1 MFFPDIPG
9 GNYDKPGPLR
19 GIERE
24 YFQRGMGP
32 AIGEQILRG
41 THRLEPMPGGE
52 TTSLLS
58 QRFLAGDEE
67 TLLFLF
73 LEILRRVNKSTPST
87 PSGMIPPR
95 LKASAQTREANP
107 PE

>member
-1 MFFPDIPG
+1 MD
-9 GNYDKPGPLR
+9 
-19 GIERE
+19 
-24 YFQRGMGP
+24 P

-87 PSGMIPPR
+87 PSGMIPPAPKG
-95 LKASAQTREANP
+95 LGPTREVP
-107 PE
+107 GRRRLSREGPLPLMKETSVVSC